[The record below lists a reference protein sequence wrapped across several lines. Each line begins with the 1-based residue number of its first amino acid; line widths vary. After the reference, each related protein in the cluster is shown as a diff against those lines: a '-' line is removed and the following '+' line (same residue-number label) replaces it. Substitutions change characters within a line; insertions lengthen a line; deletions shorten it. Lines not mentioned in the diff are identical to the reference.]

1 MNKNFIPDQVQRR
14 SVKNINH
21 LEQVNYIYTDLTDK
35 CIYKE
40 TNHGLLLAPLMLG
53 ALFQPFP
60 LSQIS
65 LFPSTLKPSVF
76 QPPLIVISL

>member
-1 MNKNFIPDQVQRR
+1 MSKNFSPDQVQRY

-21 LEQVNYIYTDLTDK
+21 LEQVNYIYTELAGK

-40 TNHGLLLAPLMLG
+40 TNHGLLLAPLMTG

-65 LFPSTLKPSVF
+65 LFPSTLRPSIF